1 MITRI
6 RKSKLNNK
14 NSFVEPDEI
23 FLDSEN
29 LQNFDR
35 QQFEGRIEKP
45 IPKKTIL
52 LLGILFLFF
61 TGIFGTRLAY
71 LQIQKGEA
79 YFKRSQNN
87 ALEKVIIFTDRG
99 IIYDRNK
106 IELSWNKKTE
116 ENPIPTR
123 AYLSPGF
130 SHLLGYVSYPTQ
142 DKTGNFWQGEFIGKD
157 GLEKEYNAKLK
168 GENGAKIIETDALGK
183 IYSENIVNPPKQGDD
198 LITSIDSRV
207 QTELFAF
214 IKNLSE
220 NRSFTGGAGII
231 MNTQNGELIASTSF
245 PEYNSEILSLG
256 KDTSKIS
263 NYFTDKRKVFLDR
276 NISGL
281 YTPGSIVKPFFALGA
296 LSENIIDPYK
306 KILSTGSIS
315 IPNPYFPDQKTV
327 FKDWQVN
334 GWTNMMEAL
343 AVSSDV
349 YFYEVG
355 GGFENQKG
363 LGILNLEKYADLFGL
378 GDKTGIDLPDE
389 KKGIIPSPAWKM
401 ANSKITPI
409 SSLELAQKIG
419 RLSGLSTIYLGNV
432 W

>member
-220 NRSFTGGAGII
+220 NRSFTGDNYEYSKRG
-231 MNTQNGELIASTSF
+231 THSLYQF
-245 PEYNSEILSLG
+245 PRI
-256 KDTSKIS
+256 
-263 NYFTDKRKVFLDR
+263 
-276 NISGL
+276 
-281 YTPGSIVKPFFALGA
+281 
-296 LSENIIDPYK
+296 
-306 KILSTGSIS
+306 
-315 IPNPYFPDQKTV
+315 
-327 FKDWQVN
+327 
-334 GWTNMMEAL
+334 
-343 AVSSDV
+343 
-349 YFYEVG
+349 
-355 GGFENQKG
+355 
-363 LGILNLEKYADLFGL
+363 
-378 GDKTGIDLPDE
+378 
-389 KKGIIPSPAWKM
+389 
-401 ANSKITPI
+401 
-409 SSLELAQKIG
+409 
-419 RLSGLSTIYLGNV
+419 
-432 W
+432 